1 MKELPGRE
9 SGGVTEASSAQ
20 GRSLAKATQERV
32 PLTSDDVDS
41 EGSEGVYGEE
51 ITVRQW
57 LSKPNR
63 EVDRVQS
70 LHIFKQVLDF
80 VDLAHGQG
88 VMLRNIRPSCFLL
101 SPLNRVAFIDS
112 ASTRSSS
119 DQSYENSTGKGSASP
134 ERRHGDVGAGRRQA
148 ESSAHPPA
156 GTVSSRPTSSS
167 RDPDNRRPEQA
178 VSCPWLPDWSGSTG
192 SEGERRAGSRDGV
205 QSSEMNSSSGKRV
218 DLNSSDGALRNG
230 EDCFPQR
237 QLLHMEQAWYTSP
250 EEHATGTSTYASD
263 IYSLGVLMFE
273 VLLSGHLQQLFCS
286 FGSEVER
293 ARVMADLRNRI
304 LPPRLLSECPK
315 EASFCLWLLH
325 PDPAC
330 RPKSRDIYNCEI
342 LSEAGDAIAER
353 QAAVQL
359 EEKEAESEVLLEF
372 LLRMQNQKQENAR
385 KLAQDVSRLSADI
398 QEVERRRLALKKKRG
413 PITKGENSGQRRITG
428 VNLQER
434 KGILGKRPH
443 PEDGI
448 GGREKGIACTDGR
461 GKMLSKSAR
470 FMSNFNHL
478 EKVYF
483 SMNWRAGAPGMGMS
497 KPSSRLGAQS
507 LSIGCASNDDKKGIS
522 RAGEDNEE
530 DWLGCFFDSLCKYA
544 RYSRFEVKATLRHG
558 DLLNTANMVCSL
570 SFDRD
575 EEYFATAGVCKRIKV
590 FECDTILNE
599 HVDIHYPVVEMPCRS
614 KLSSVCWNGYIKSH
628 LASCDYEGVVQLWD
642 ANVPRVLRD
651 YEEHEKRAWSVDFS
665 KADPTKLASG
675 SDDGTVKLW
684 SINQESSIG
693 TIKTKANVCC
703 VQFPPDSGH
712 LLTFGSADY
721 KVYVYDLRTTK
732 LPLCILASHQKA
744 VSYVKFVDSVTL
756 VSASTDNTLK
766 LWDLTR
772 ANTTPH
778 AQTGCS
784 LTYTGH
790 TNEKN
795 FIGLSIADGYIACG
809 SETNAVFAY
818 HKSLPMEMASH
829 KFGCTDPIT
838 GREVEEDGGQFVSSV
853 CWRGKSQTLVAANSM
868 GNIKILEMV

>member
-1 MKELPGRE
+1 MNEFSP
-9 SGGVTEASSAQ
+9 ASS
-20 GRSLAKATQERV
+20 GDGE
-32 PLTSDDVDS
+32 
-41 EGSEGVYGEE
+41 EGVV
-51 ITVRQW
+51 TVRQW
-57 LSKPNR
+57 LSQPNWV
-63 EVDRVQS
+63 VDRVQS

-101 SPLNRVAFIDS
+101 SPLNKVAFIDS

-119 DQSYENSTGKGSASP
+119 PASEPPEPQEPQCSPHEQEQEVEEEVDDGECQSSGS
-134 ERRHGDVGAGRRQA
+134 
-148 ESSAHPPA
+148 SSAA
-156 GTVSSRPTSSS
+156 
-167 RDPDNRRPEQA
+167 A
-178 VSCPWLPDWSGSTG
+178 
-192 SEGERRAGSRDGV
+192 
-205 QSSEMNSSSGKRV
+205 SEMNENEKSG
-218 DLNSSDGALRNG
+218 DLLGDHWR
-230 EDCFPQR
+230 FPQR
-237 QLLHMEQAWYTSP
+237 QLLQMELAWYTSP
-250 EEHATGTSTYASD
+250 EEHATGSSTFASD
-263 IYSLGVLMFE
+263 IYSLGVLLFE
-273 VLLSGHLQQLFCS
+273 LFCS

-304 LPPRLLSECPK
+304 LPPRLLSESPK
-315 EASFCLWLLH
+315 EASFCLRLLY
-325 PDPAC
+325 PDPNC
-330 RPKSRDIYNCEI
+330 RPNAREI
-342 LSEAGDAIAER
+342 CNSEVLADAGDALAER
-353 QAAVQL
+353 QTAVQL
-359 EEKEAESEVLLEF
+359 EEKEAESEVLFEF
-372 LLRMQNQKQENAR
+372 LLRMQSQKLETAR
-385 KLAQDVSRLSADI
+385 KLSHDVSRLSADI
-398 QEVERRRLALKKKRG
+398 QEVERRRLALKKKRSSTTST
-413 PITKGENSGQRRITG
+413 PTTEPKGLKKPRIDNG
-428 VNLQER
+428 SDKLS
-434 KGILGKRPH
+434 
-443 PEDGI
+443 
-448 GGREKGIACTDGR
+448 
-461 GKMLSKSAR
+461 SKSAR
-470 FMSNFNHL
+470 FMSNFTHL

-483 SMNWRAGAPGMGMS
+483 SMNWRTNS
-497 KPSSRLGAQS
+497 KSTTSSTSEAQP
-507 LSIGCASNDDKKGIS
+507 D
-522 RAGEDNEE
+522 E

-614 KLSSVCWNGYIKSH
+614 KLSSVCWNGYIKNY
-628 LASCDYEGVVQLWD
+628 LASCDYEGIVQLWD
-642 ANVPRVLRD
+642 AHANRVLLE

-665 KADPTKLASG
+665 RADPTKLASG

-703 VQFPPDSGH
+703 IQFPPDSGH

-721 KVYVYDLRTTK
+721 KVYVYDLRSTRT
-732 LPLCILASHQKA
+732 PLCILGSHQKA
-744 VSYVKFVDSVTL
+744 VSYVKFMNATTL

-766 LWDLTR
+766 LWDLNR

-778 AQTGCS
+778 ALTPCS

-809 SETNAVFAY
+809 SETNAVYAY

-853 CWRGKSQTLVAANSM
+853 CWRERWGPC
-868 GNIKILEMV
+868 

>member
-1 MKELPGRE
+1 MKELPGRK
-9 SGGVTEASSAQ
+9 SGGVTEVSSAQ
-20 GRSLAKATQERV
+20 GRSPAKAARA
-32 PLTSDDVDS
+32 SNDVDS
-41 EGSEGVYGEE
+41 GGSDRFCGEE

-57 LSKPNR
+57 LSRPNR

-70 LHIFKQVLDF
+70 LHVFKQVLDF

-101 SPLNRVAFIDS
+101 FPSNRVAFIDS

-119 DQSYENSTGKGSASP
+119 EQYCENSPGKGSPSP
-134 ERRHGDVGAGRRQA
+134 ERRQGDVGVERNQA
-148 ESSAHPPA
+148 ELLVRPPA
-156 GTVSSRPTSSS
+156 GTVTSRPTSSS
-167 RDPDNRRPEQA
+167 RESEPQRQDRA
-178 VSCPWLPDWSGSTG
+178 VSGPWLPDWRESTG
-192 SEGERRAGSRDGV
+192 SEGERRAVSRDGV
-205 QSSEMNSSSGKRV
+205 QSYEITSSSGKQV
-218 DLNSSDGALRNG
+218 DMNNSDGLLRNG
-230 EDCFPQR
+230 EYCFPQR
-237 QLLHMEQAWYTSP
+237 QLLLMEQAWYTSS
-250 EEHATGTSTYASD
+250 EEHATGTITFASD
-263 IYSLGVLMFE
+263 IYSLGVFMFE
-273 VLLSGHLQQLFCS
+273 LFCS

-293 ARVMADLRNRI
+293 MRVMADLRNRI

-315 EASFCLWLLH
+315 EASLCLWLLH
-325 PDPAC
+325 PDPSC
-330 RPKSRDIYNCEI
+330 RPKARDIFNCEI
-342 LSEAGDAIAER
+342 LMEAGDAIAER
-353 QAAVQL
+353 QAAVLL
-359 EEKEAESEVLLEF
+359 EEKEAESEVLFEF

-385 KLAQDVSRLSADI
+385 KLAHDVSRLSADI

-413 PITKGENSGQRRITG
+413 PITKVENSGQRRVTG
-428 VNLQER
+428 ANMQER
-434 KGILGKRPH
+434 KGLQGKRQH
-443 PEDGI
+443 PEDGV
-448 GGREKGIACTDGR
+448 GFREKGIACIDGR
-461 GKMLSKSAR
+461 GKILSKSAR

-483 SMNWRAGAPGMGMS
+483 SMNWRACAPGMGMS
-497 KPSSRLGAQS
+497 KSSSRQGAEG
-507 LSIGCASNDDKKGIS
+507 LSIGCAASDELKATS
-522 RAGEDNEE
+522 RSGEENEE

-599 HVDIHYPVVEMPCRS
+599 HVDIHYPVVEIPCRS

-642 ANVPRVLRD
+642 ASNNRVLKE

-665 KADPTKLASG
+665 KAYPTKLASG

-684 SINQESSIG
+684 SINQERSIG

-703 VQFPPDSGH
+703 IQFPPDSGH

-772 ANTTPH
+772 ANTAPH

-790 TNEKN
+790 TNEK
-795 FIGLSIADGYIACG
+795 LSSCG
-809 SETNAVFAY
+809 
-818 HKSLPMEMASH
+818 
-829 KFGCTDPIT
+829 
-838 GREVEEDGGQFVSSV
+838 
-853 CWRGKSQTLVAANSM
+853 LVAP
-868 GNIKILEMV
+868 